1 MPQNN
6 AADFKRVPSARVEE
20 LLGCAWT
27 AYRRQLTPLVLLG
40 VGVGILNV
48 MVYLLPTAPRLGV
61 SFLLYPVLVLGLY
74 RACLEALCGKAPRP
88 GLLLCG
94 VRSVRSYGRTLL
106 LGLPAVGIELL
117 ALLCSVAAAGLT
129 QTEVQSSNQ
138 MILGLSVQV
147 GMLVVRVWYLYRFS
161 LLEYT
166 WLTGRA
172 ENLSQA
178 MHLTMEKTRGTF
190 GYAVRFG
197 IGLLLCYLP
206 VAAVGS
212 VADTLIARAGMNAA
226 TALSVSVT
234 VRIVL
239 NAAMPFYVMA
249 ALAFAASYFD
259 GIKQEFSSTEGLV

>member
-6 AADFKRVPSARVEE
+6 TADSKRVPSARAEQ

-27 AYRRQLTPLVLLG
+27 AYRSQLMPLALLG
-40 VGVGILNV
+40 AGVGILNV
-48 MVYLLPTAPRLGV
+48 MIYLLPTAPRLGL
-61 SFLLYPVLVLGLY
+61 SFLLYPVVVLGLY

-94 VRSVRSYGRTLL
+94 AKSLRGYGQSLM
-106 LGLPAVGIELL
+106 LGLPALAIELL
-117 ALLCSVAAAGLT
+117 ALLASVAVAGLN
-129 QTEVQSSNQ
+129 QTADQDPNQ
-138 MILGLSVQV
+138 MTLSLSVSV
-147 GMLVVRVWYLYRFS
+147 GMLLVRVWYLYRFS
-161 LLEYT
+161 LLEYS

-172 ENLSQA
+172 KTLPA
-178 MHLTMEKTRGTF
+178 AVDLTVKKTRGTF

-206 VAAVGS
+206 VLAAGS
-212 VADTLIARAGMNAA
+212 AADALILRAGMDAA

-249 ALAFAASYFD
+249 AMAFAASYFD